1 MPKII
6 EVTIAPDG
14 TTTVHTKG
22 YLGSDCLIAS
32 RFIEQA
38 LGIVAADH
46 KTPEFYQSAPIVQ
59 PIQQ

>member
-6 EVTIAPDG
+6 EVTVASDG
-14 TTTVHTKG
+14 TTTVQTKG
-22 YLGSDCLIAS
+22 YLGSDCLMAS

-38 LGIVAADH
+38 LGTIGVDH
-46 KTPEFYQSAPIVQ
+46 KTPEFYQSVPVVQ